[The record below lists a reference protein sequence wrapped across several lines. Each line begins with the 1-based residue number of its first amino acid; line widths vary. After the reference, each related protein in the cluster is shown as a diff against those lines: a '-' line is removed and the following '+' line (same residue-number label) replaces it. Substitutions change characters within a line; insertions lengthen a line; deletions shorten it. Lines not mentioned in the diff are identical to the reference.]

1 MADHNIDRKF
11 QERQSLATMFQTLS
25 RIWIQ
30 IQFALRNRQ
39 RIRRFQGFQGFQGFQ
54 FGGQLR
60 KRWRR
65 ITPWWTRSL
74 LIGILS
80 GLLAAVTA
88 LWSPTIAAPLGIFNL
103 SPNLQ
108 GLNPPI
114 GSPVREIDDL
124 EYRPIAIDGQPT
136 SITITALRAPAKADS
151 LDLRPVERRARS
163 IEADIETILKLG
175 FSRDS
180 FAITIDQIA
189 NQPVL
194 IAADEVELSP
204 RVVLTVTDTDARL
217 ARQPASQL
225 AQTWQTELQTS
236 FLVAQKARQPE
247 AQRRRRWIAIG
258 VGLTTLAI
266 GVSLYKLS
274 SLIDRYEDRLKE
286 APTSPLPGQMEEAT
300 LHTSP
305 KQRRQFYRLLSNLV
319 TIGEAMVWLGGA
331 VIVLSQFAATRQI
344 ARWLLGFPLQ
354 LALIVLGVRLLNRI
368 ADVFISRSLVVWAD
382 QQVLTD
388 SAEKRASQR
397 ISTLSTALSGLV
409 RLLMATIGLVVF
421 LSLQPFSPGSV
432 LAGAGVF
439 GAALAVVFQNL
450 IKDFTTGLLILW
462 EDQFA
467 VGDVIDVGITFGVVE
482 SVGLRVTKIRGN
494 GGRLS
499 VVPNNQI
506 AYVHNLTK
514 DWSRVDFR
522 VRIGLEHDTTEAMQ
536 LMRNV
541 STAMQADPEWRDRIL
556 NPVMLIGVD
565 KLDDHGV
572 EILQW
577 IQTVPLSQWDVERE
591 YRRRLKSAFEQVG
604 ITIALPQID
613 LRSGGTETTPAS
625 HQS

>member
-1 MADHNIDRKF
+1 MMA
-11 QERQSLATMFQTLS
+11 L
-25 RIWIQ
+25 
-30 IQFALRNRQ
+30 
-39 RIRRFQGFQGFQGFQ
+39 G
-54 FGGQLR
+54 
-60 KRWRR
+60 
-65 ITPWWTRSL
+65 
-74 LIGILS
+74 
-80 GLLAAVTA
+80 
-88 LWSPTIAAPLGIFNL
+88 SPTIAAPLGILKL
-103 SPNLQ
+103 SLPLQ

-136 SITITALRAPAKADS
+136 SIIVTATRSPAKTDS

-175 FSRDS
+175 FKLDS

-194 IAADEVELSP
+194 IAADDVELSP

-225 AQTWQTELQTS
+225 AQIWQNELQTS
-236 FLVAQKARQPE
+236 FLAAQKARQPE

-258 VGLTTLAI
+258 VSLITLTI
-266 GVSLYKLS
+266 GISLYRLS
-274 SLIDRYEDRLKE
+274 SLIDRYEDRLKQ
-286 APTSPLPGQMEEAT
+286 APACPLPGQMEEAT
-300 LHTSP
+300 LHASP

-319 TIGEAMVWLGGA
+319 TIAEAMVWLGGS

-344 ARWLLGFPLQ
+344 ASWLLGFPLQ
-354 LALIVLGVRLLNRI
+354 LALVVLGVRLLNRI
-368 ADVFISRSLVVWAD
+368 ADVFISRSLEVWAD

-388 SAEKRASQR
+388 SASKRASQR

-409 RLLMATIGLVVF
+409 RLLTALIGLVVF
-421 LSLQPFSPGSV
+421 LSVQPFSPGSV

-536 LMRNV
+536 LMRDV
-541 STAMQADPEWRDRIL
+541 STAMQADPEWHDLIL
-556 NPVMLIGVD
+556 NPVALIGVD

-591 YRRRLKSAFEQVG
+591 YRRRLKLAFERVG

-613 LRSGGTETTPAS
+613 LRSGGIETAPVN
-625 HQS
+625 HPN